1 MALRENP
8 EESTSG
14 NQVTEEERG
23 GRENDEL
30 GDLGIENSDSCSISL
45 PPSRGQ
51 VSPLL
56 KLT

>member
-8 EESTSG
+8 EESTS
-14 NQVTEEERG
+14 VKEVKEEERG

-30 GDLGIENSDSCSISL
+30 RDLGIENSDSCSISL